1 MKKTYFG
8 IPLDCENEHDAANLA
23 ARLFLCPRIS
33 TEHAVKYLVMLD
45 DDSITIGKL
54 LAKTDYEISCYRESL
69 EMGDDMSVIM
79 KNKAKEWKK
88 VFASPTEEDF
98 EYLQAKFGF
107 SKDDLYTPPVKRR
120 PVRIEIDDINSPK
133 LMADYVKQF
142 IKGQDD
148 VIERLSVT
156 FYHHY
161 DSMKKKYTSHIK
173 SPAILMGPTGCG
185 KSEMLRIFAK
195 ACQCPIIR
203 INTSELT
210 PTGWKGMNLT
220 DILSKEM
227 EKYDDP
233 FKLRYAVLVF
243 HEFDKI
249 THYGLD
255 VNKRSGMVSDMDMIR
270 DIMRLF
276 EKEHPLNVETGKR
289 YHSQYSELPT
299 DNFLIIFDGAFY
311 GIDEIVKKRLNVNKT
326 IGFTNNSNNDNVNY
340 QKLVVQDDL
349 LEWGYTPELLGRIGD
364 VIALNPLSTD
374 VIYDILKTAKDN
386 ILDSHIDYCHQN
398 NIDLRFSDDAL
409 RVVAEKAYKS
419 GLGFRNVK
427 TILSKALNNF
437 YYEMIDNKNSRNR
450 KVVEI
455 NKDYFI
461 ANY

>member
-1 MKKTYFG
+1 
-8 IPLDCENEHDAANLA
+8 
-23 ARLFLCPRIS
+23 
-33 TEHAVKYLVMLD
+33 
-45 DDSITIGKL
+45 
-54 LAKTDYEISCYRESL
+54 
-69 EMGDDMSVIM
+69 
-79 KNKAKEWKK
+79 
-88 VFASPTEEDF
+88 
-98 EYLQAKFGF
+98 
-107 SKDDLYTPPVKRR
+107 
-120 PVRIEIDDINSPK
+120 
-133 LMADYVKQF
+133 
-142 IKGQDD
+142 
-148 VIERLSVT
+148 
-156 FYHHY
+156 
-161 DSMKKKYTSHIK
+161 
-173 SPAILMGPTGCG
+173 
-185 KSEMLRIFAK
+185 
-195 ACQCPIIR
+195 
-203 INTSELT
+203 
-210 PTGWKGMNLT
+210 MNLT

-227 EKYDDP
+227 EKYDDS

-255 VNKRSGMVSDMDMIR
+255 VNKRSGTASDMDMIR

-276 EKEHPLNVETGKR
+276 EKEHPLNVEIGKS
-289 YHSQYSELPT
+289 YHTQYSELPT

-326 IGFTNNSNNDNVNY
+326 IGFTNNSNNANVNY

-374 VIYDILKTAKDN
+374 VIYDILKNAKDN
-386 ILDSHIDYCHQN
+386 ILDSHIDYCFHN
-398 NIDLRFSDDAL
+398 NIDLRFSDEAL
-409 RVVAEKAYKS
+409 RMVAEKAYKS

-437 YYEMIDNKNSRNR
+437 YYEMIDNKNSRDR

>member
-1 MKKTYFG
+1 
-8 IPLDCENEHDAANLA
+8 
-23 ARLFLCPRIS
+23 
-33 TEHAVKYLVMLD
+33 
-45 DDSITIGKL
+45 
-54 LAKTDYEISCYRESL
+54 
-69 EMGDDMSVIM
+69 
-79 KNKAKEWKK
+79 
-88 VFASPTEEDF
+88 
-98 EYLQAKFGF
+98 
-107 SKDDLYTPPVKRR
+107 
-120 PVRIEIDDINSPK
+120 
-133 LMADYVKQF
+133 
-142 IKGQDD
+142 
-148 VIERLSVT
+148 
-156 FYHHY
+156 
-161 DSMKKKYTSHIK
+161 
-173 SPAILMGPTGCG
+173 
-185 KSEMLRIFAK
+185 
-195 ACQCPIIR
+195 
-203 INTSELT
+203 
-210 PTGWKGMNLT
+210 MNLT

-227 EKYDDP
+227 EKYDDS

-249 THYGLD
+249 THYGNN
-255 VNKRSGMVSDMDMIR
+255 VNKGSAMASDMDMIR

-276 EKEHPLNVETGKR
+276 EKEHPLNVEVGKR
-289 YHSQYSELPT
+289 YRTQYTELPT

-437 YYEMIDNKNSRNR
+437 YYEMVDNKNSRNR